1 MNFKDIKLDT
11 QYLDS
16 TQKLILPNGQE
27 IHIRNYLPI
36 SDKNDLITISLQ
48 KAEEDG
54 SYNEVLLDVFFH
66 LNILYLYTDIDFS
79 DEDRADEFHLYD
91 ILETNGIID
100 DVISKIEDDYTNL
113 KELLV
118 TTKAMKLKY
127 ENSAAAVFRKF
138 VTDLPAAAAA
148 AAEIVDNFN
157 PEQYNAVRDFAIAA
171 NGGRDINTN
180 LPTEPIQKVPIKPL
194 PQPQD
199 HLKKTPQRKIVS
211 VQSANKK
218 D

>member
-1 MNFKDIKLDT
+1 MNFIDLKLNT

-16 TQKLILPNGQE
+16 TQTLKLLNGQE
-27 IHIRNYLPI
+27 IHIKNYLPI

-48 KAEEDG
+48 KAEENG
-54 SYNEVLLDVFFH
+54 SYNQVLLDVFFH
-66 LNILYLYTDIDFS
+66 LNILYLYTDIEFS
-79 DEDRADEFHLYD
+79 DEDRADEFRLYD

-100 DVISKIEDDYTNL
+100 SVISKIEDDYTNL
-113 KELLV
+113 KELLI

-127 ENSAAAVFRKF
+127 ENSAAAVFRRF
-138 VTDLPAAAAA
+138 VTDLPAAAASA
-148 AAEIVDNFN
+148 AQIVESFDK
-157 PEQYNAVRDFAIAA
+157 EKYSAVVDFATAA
-171 NGGRDINTN
+171 NGGRNINTN
-180 LPTEPIQKVPIKPL
+180 LPTEPIQKAPVKPL

-199 HLKKTPQRKIVS
+199 HLKKTPQRKIIS

>member
-1 MNFKDIKLDT
+1 
-11 QYLDS
+11 
-16 TQKLILPNGQE
+16 
-27 IHIRNYLPI
+27 
-36 SDKNDLITISLQ
+36 
-48 KAEEDG
+48 
-54 SYNEVLLDVFFH
+54 
-66 LNILYLYTDIDFS
+66 
-79 DEDRADEFHLYD
+79 
-91 ILETNGIID
+91 
-100 DVISKIEDDYTNL
+100 
-113 KELLV
+113 
-118 TTKAMKLKY
+118 MKLKY

-211 VQSANKK
+211 V
-218 D
+218 